1 MRSTLLILGLLVFD
15 SQSFSMSFKEAMSS
29 IENHRKV
36 EEMELKSQSTAEM
49 ANVKGSWGDPM
60 LKIAAKNYPI
70 DTLDPDQTPM
80 TGVDL
85 VLSQKIP
92 LTSKYSD
99 LELEFKHLA
108 EAEHWKSENRVES
121 LRSSLW
127 SHLISIKKLSEELS
141 ILRDNLTWLENIIKV
156 SQDLYSTGKQT
167 QQALLE
173 LKIRKSEL
181 RSMEQSKEFE
191 VSEVKETLKYIV
203 GIRAEVDLSTVP
215 WEILA
220 RSTPKIDNLEKSLES
235 NVKSKD
241 FALTAKSKSR
251 IPDLTVS
258 IGYTKRSDIDNN
270 GDFVTLAATIPL
282 PSSSKRYADF
292 RKSLHDKRQSEIA
305 LADYRQEKESKV
317 AKLKVTKERIKAEL
331 EILKSETIAFAENAR
346 QVTTKSYQLG
356 DSSYVE
362 LLQSE
367 LKLQNLR
374 MKEVASTARLRKA
387 NLTIKALLGEKLYE

>member
-1 MRSTLLILGLLVFD
+1 
-15 SQSFSMSFKEAMSS
+15 
-29 IENHRKV
+29 
-36 EEMELKSQSTAEM
+36 
-49 ANVKGSWGDPM
+49 
-60 LKIAAKNYPI
+60 
-70 DTLDPDQTPM
+70 M

-108 EAEHWKSENRVES
+108 EAEHWKSKNRVES
-121 LRSSLW
+121 LKSSLW

-167 QQALLE
+167 QQAILE

-181 RSMEQSKEFE
+181 KSMVQSKEFE
-191 VSEVKETLKYIV
+191 VSEVKEMLKYLV
-203 GIRAEVDLSTVP
+203 GIPAEIDLSTVP

-220 RSTPKIDNLEKSLES
+220 RSTPNIDNLEKSLES

-251 IPDLTVS
+251 VPDLTVS

-367 LKLQNLR
+367 LKLQSLR

>member
-1 MRSTLLILGLLVFD
+1 MRSTLLIFGLLVFD

-36 EEMELKSQSTAEM
+36 EEMKLKSQSTAEM

-92 LTSKYSD
+92 LTSKYND

-108 EAEHWKSENRVES
+108 EAEHWKSKNRVES
-121 LRSSLW
+121 LKSSLW

-167 QQALLE
+167 QQAILE

-181 RSMEQSKEFE
+181 RSMVQSKEFE

-220 RSTPKIDNLEKSLES
+220 RSTPKIDNLEKLLES

-367 LKLQNLR
+367 LKLQSLR